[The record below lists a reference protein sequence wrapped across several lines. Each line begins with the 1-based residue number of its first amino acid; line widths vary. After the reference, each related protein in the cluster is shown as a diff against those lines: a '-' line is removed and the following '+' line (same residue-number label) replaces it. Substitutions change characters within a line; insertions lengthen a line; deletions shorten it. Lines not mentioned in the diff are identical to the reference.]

1 MLICFS
7 SVFVFAT
14 AARPRYE
21 TFFFLKLK
29 KWELGKNLE
38 LKLRFLLLTLRGGWA
53 RPLPLHIS
61 DERLAAHHQ
70 PRRWLEQRDQ
80 GAGLV
85 IFKIWQPRTSQAL
98 KEPTTAPWSRR
109 GGKRTKERNR
119 RRKKV
124 ACFGG
129 LVTAIQTSHM
139 RGLCTAYLVAP
150 DARFLLVPAIL
161 QALSLCH
168 PGFSPCLSPY

>member
-85 IFKIWQPRTSQAL
+85 IFKFGSPGRPRRSRSRPLHRGPAAAAREL
-98 KEPTTAPWSRR
+98 KNEIAAA
-109 GGKRTKERNR
+109 
-119 RRKKV
+119 RK
-124 ACFGG
+124 
-129 LVTAIQTSHM
+129 
-139 RGLCTAYLVAP
+139 
-150 DARFLLVPAIL
+150 
-161 QALSLCH
+161 
-168 PGFSPCLSPY
+168 